1 MVYHSDD
8 YKGGYETQKEEQ
20 LFTSCHRQHL
30 NSGVLISVVISAR

>member
-20 LFTSCHRQHL
+20 LFTSCH
-30 NSGVLISVVISAR
+30 SPAS